1 MRIAMIGQKG
11 IPALY
16 GGIERHVDELSK
28 GLVELGQDVF
38 VYSRPWYSKERK
50 SEIDGV
56 KVIYTPS
63 LKSKHFDA
71 ISHTFI
77 SIIHATLKDFDV
89 IHIHGVGPALMAWLP
104 KFIKPRQKVVVT
116 FHCIDRKHQ
125 KWGIFARIMLRLGE
139 YSACRF
145 ADRTITVSRTL
156 NQYCSEA
163 YDSMTQYI
171 PNGVTLNKAN
181 GSNELTQFGIEPNEY
196 IVMISRLVRHKG
208 AHYLIDAYKQLKKR
222 NPEIL
227 GNKKLVFVGDS
238 AFTDDYV
245 KELRE
250 MGASDSDI
258 VFTGFQSGETLKQL
272 FENAYICVHPSESE
286 GLPICVLEAM
296 SYGLPVLA
304 SDIPENMEVVEEAGL
319 SFENKNIE
327 DLATKL
333 EKYLPQDEKLI
344 EIGEN
349 AREFVDKN
357 YNWKDISQEVS
368 GLYFDLKP
376 ECKFSEEA
384 LSA

>member
-327 DLATKL
+327 DLVTKL
-333 EKYLPQDEKLI
+333 ERYLPQDEKLI